1 MDGRVKGAYHKNQQ
15 SLDNAYSQIAKHLKQ
30 EITVTAKDQESKAR
44 TGDKKTMASIKEAA
58 ELYVAPQTL
67 NIADLDKVDVNMN
80 TEVRTF
86 KEGTDDEFSI
96 TVAIIEGLD
105 YRIPPSVLGALKEI
119 LEEKPDLKYF
129 KVKKKGEGLN
139 TKYTVIPLE

>member
-1 MDGRVKGAYHKNQQ
+1 MNNHRVKGAYHT
-15 SLDNAYSQIAKHLKQ
+15 SQTELNYPSSKPHH
-30 EITVTAKDQESKAR
+30 ITVTAKDPKESKAR
-44 TGDKKTMASIKEAA
+44 TEEKKMSSIKEAA

-67 NIADLDKVDVNMN
+67 NIADLDKVDVNMD
-80 TEVRTF
+80 TAVRTF

>member
-44 TGDKKTMASIKEAA
+44 TEEKKMSSIKEAA

-67 NIADLDKVDVNMN
+67 NIADLEKVDVNME
-80 TEVRTF
+80 TAVRTF
-86 KEGTDDEFSI
+86 KEGTDDEFSV
-96 TVAIIEGLD
+96 TVAIVDDVD
-105 YRIPPSVLGALKEI
+105 YRIPPSVLGTIKEI
-119 LEEKPDLKYF
+119 LVEKPALEFF
-129 KVKKKGEGLN
+129 KVTKKGEGMK
-139 TKYTVIPLE
+139 TKYTVIPL

>member
-44 TGDKKTMASIKEAA
+44 TEEKKMSSIKEAA

-67 NIADLDKVDVNMN
+67 NIADLEKVDVNME
-80 TEVRTF
+80 TAVRTF
-86 KEGTDDEFSI
+86 KEGTDDEFSV
-96 TVAIIEGLD
+96 TVAIVDDVD
-105 YRIPPSVLGALKEI
+105 YRIPPSVLGTIKEI
-119 LEEKPDLKYF
+119 LVEKPALEFF
-129 KVKKKGEGLN
+129 KVTKKGEGMKTN
-139 TKYTVIPLE
+139 YTVIPL